1 MKDIELGTDREAIF
15 ADLLA
20 AFGLHD
26 YETINAAM
34 RSDVVLELLGTSPLA
49 GTYRGVEDMGR
60 FVVALR
66 AVLDTGRHQV
76 SFSHQ
81 GNQMIVRHQVEV
93 HGPQH
98 VAAMILRQRF
108 EFDPA
113 SGKITSI
120 TVEPEDRGLFDYVVQ
135 TALVRG
141 QGHSSLVSLTCDFRG
156 GRGRF

>member
-20 AFGLHD
+20 AFGSHD
-26 YETINAAM
+26 YETIRAAM
-34 RSDVVLELLGTSPLA
+34 RSDVVLVLLGTSPLA
-49 GTYRGVEDMGR
+49 GTYRGVEELDR

-76 SFSHQ
+76 SFTHQ

-108 EFDPA
+108 EFDPV

-135 TALVRG
+135 TAL
-141 QGHSSLVSLTCDFRG
+141 TE
-156 GRGRF
+156 GRVTVPS